1 MYETSDLALAAYLL
15 MRGLKLFSA
24 QREAGGRYQFRIND
38 PDNIAPAH
46 EIDFINSECAIYDHH
61 LRTLRSI
68 LKK

>member
-24 QREAGGRYQFRIND
+24 SKDTSGRYQFRLQD
-38 PDNIAPAH
+38 PNSLASGL
-46 EIDFINSECAIYDHH
+46 EVDFINSECAVYDHH